1 MGKVN
6 FDLPDLISKNLPCKD
21 LVTNVKVAAA
31 YILGFF
37 AVVFLSNIAGAFLR
51 SYQQPRMVAETLV
64 GIVAGNIILTQEDH
78 RDNIVKTLND
88 IIEFGMIFHMLALGL
103 EMDARILF
111 QRPTQEAIV
120 AFSGMLSTFI
130 LAYLLTPYFN
140 YSEFPSHEFTV
151 SLSVTLTGTASPLL
165 TRLITDL
172 KIGKSDI
179 GRLLVAAGTYSD
191 LVSTLF
197 ISIGFVII
205 SADKNLGFRDSKDIL
220 KITSTLIVQVVV
232 TAVISPILM
241 IWVNHENP
249 AGKSLKGS
257 HMVLS
262 VAFVAISCGCSA
274 VKGKY
279 SPMMSAFITGIALP
293 REGRLSKMMISKLN
307 YFLKCIFYPIFFV
320 WVGLGVDFQMFNPGN
335 PWTWARMIFIFV
347 IATLGK
353 VVGTF
358 LSGLMLGFN
367 LPESV
372 ALGLLLNVK
381 GHFHMFLALF
391 TFHNHEMIMTTS
403 TRIGLTLAIFFTVI
417 YAPLVGAYIIRRARK
432 RSPNQ
437 RMALQW
443 LDSEN
448 ELRVLL
454 CIHGPQHLPSTINFI
469 EISRGRDDPGI
480 MVYVT
485 DMIELTE
492 QIESTL
498 VHREGVEVVT
508 VTDRAVIEMRDQITT
523 AIKTY
528 EEEHESGITLRRML
542 ALSPFSV
549 MHQDICHFARDL
561 NVSLI
566 VLPFHKYPAED
577 GKMTGAD
584 SKFRFVNK
592 KVLQN
597 APCSVGILVD
607 RVIFIG
613 GKDDREALV
622 YASHVA
628 QHPGVKLTVLRFL
641 LDANANSK
649 CTRPGTSMVNLA
661 EQEEEMQLDDEFF
674 AGFYERHVGGQVA
687 YMEKYLANSG
697 ETMSALQSLGG
708 QHGLIIVGRGGR
720 VNSALT
726 AGMNDWEQCPELGPI
741 GDILSGSAFA
751 VSASILIIQQH
762 SPKED

>member
-37 AVVFLSNIAGAFLR
+37 AVVFLSNIARAFLR

-391 TFHNHEMIMTTS
+391 TFHMKNHEMIMTTS

-437 RMALQW
+437 RMSLQW

-561 NVSLI
+561 NVTLI

-607 RVIFIG
+607 RGFGVTSKISRTSIFLHAAVIFIG

-649 CTRPGTSMVNLA
+649 CTRPGTSKVNLA

-687 YMEKYLANSG
+687 YMEKYLANS
-697 ETMSALQSLGG
+697 
-708 QHGLIIVGRGGR
+708 GGR